1 MKKIIGLLLI
11 VAIAFV
17 SVQAH
22 ARSRSR
28 SKEKVRAMA
37 GTSLPKYALGV
48 DVSYDPRFDTLVPG
62 YKILQVAFVNNSFNM
77 IPMDPK
83 RDKWVVHTAEGRKK
97 YRAIADLRSKDPR
110 AWNALPPG
118 AQKKIGYPLL
128 LPVGA
133 RQVIDLF
140 VPSQAPLET
149 FTQVDIDIKS
159 MAGPMEIMARD

>member
-1 MKKIIGLLLI
+1 MKKITGLLIIAVI
-11 VAIAFV
+11 VVV

-22 ARSRSR
+22 ARRSR
-28 SKEKVRAMA
+28 ETVRAMA
-37 GTSLPKYALGV
+37 GTSIPKYALGV

-83 RDKWVVHTAEGRKK
+83 RDRWTVRTSEGKKK

-110 AWNALPPG
+110 AWNSLPPG

-140 VPSQAPLET
+140 VPSSAPLET

-159 MAGPMEIMARD
+159 MDGRLEIMARD